1 MPNAVRTGPV
11 LLSETLLLHR
21 DQVPAGY
28 ASLAEASDRHGR
40 SINGLRLLARQRR
53 ITAVM
58 IRGKIYVALAD
69 VARLDEP
76 QPYPPPAAA

>member
-1 MPNAVRTGPV
+1 
-11 LLSETLLLHR
+11 
-21 DQVPAGY
+21 VPSGY
-28 ASLAEASDRHGR
+28 ATLAEAAGQHGR
-40 SINGLRLLARQRR
+40 SINGLRLLARQQR
-53 ITAVM
+53 IAAVM